1 MLLSMMVS
9 PVVVI
14 VGLQGSL
21 VELIGLSW
29 MSGNYGDGD
38 GNGGSVRSEHVEYD
52 WGWVKA
58 PDNWAGV

>member
-1 MLLSMMVS
+1 MLLSVMVS

-29 MSGNYGDGD
+29 MSGN
-38 GNGGSVRSEHVEYD
+38 
-52 WGWVKA
+52 
-58 PDNWAGV
+58 